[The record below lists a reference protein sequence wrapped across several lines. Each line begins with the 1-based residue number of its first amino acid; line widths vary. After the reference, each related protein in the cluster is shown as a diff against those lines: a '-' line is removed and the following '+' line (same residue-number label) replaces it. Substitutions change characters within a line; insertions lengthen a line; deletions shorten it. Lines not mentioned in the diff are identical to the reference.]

1 MSKLNKAAIL
11 KMIQR
16 EGEKQLERWIESDG
30 VPLVKDRMEN
40 LHYDTGRLVAS
51 IHQEDGNHIVI
62 GGQSEAPTARDDGR
76 GDRLVDYAIYVE
88 ARFSPVRSEIIPLLE
103 RATGGVSGSAG

>member
-1 MSKLNKAAIL
+1 MSKMNKSAIL
-11 KMIQR
+11 KAIR
-16 EGEKQLERWIESDG
+16 GESERQLERWIASDG
-30 VPLVKDRMEN
+30 VPMVKDRMES

-62 GGQSEAPTARDDGR
+62 GGKSETPTARDDGR
-76 GDRLVDYAIYVE
+76 GERLVDYAIYVE

-103 RATGGVSGSAG
+103 QATGGSAG